1 MLIPTDK
8 TNNLSELTFGE
19 HNKLLHEHISKM
31 YKKTTVS
38 TINAI
43 NNEARAIAKDLSLDE
58 RIEQYNQNQSF
69 ITLKDS
75 K

>member
-1 MLIPTDK
+1 
-8 TNNLSELTFGE
+8 
-19 HNKLLHEHISKM
+19 M